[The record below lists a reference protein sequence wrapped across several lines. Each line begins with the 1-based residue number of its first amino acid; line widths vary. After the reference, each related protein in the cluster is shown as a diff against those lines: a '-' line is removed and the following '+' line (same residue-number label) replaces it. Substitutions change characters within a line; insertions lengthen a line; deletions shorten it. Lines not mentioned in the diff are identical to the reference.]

1 MADTLTS
8 QVIQDGGRTAVLKF
22 TNVSDGSGQAAAVLV
37 DVSTLSAD
45 PVTRQACTGVT
56 LQTIT
61 FSNIGMGV
69 ELLWDATTNVPLL
82 NLPQDWEDTIDFS
95 AYGIPN
101 DAGAGKT
108 GDIVVTTVGA
118 TAADTYLLILTL
130 TKTYFDASV

>member
-101 DAGAGKT
+101 DAGVGKT

-130 TKTYFDASV
+130 TKSYFDASV

>member
-37 DVSTLSAD
+37 DVSNLSVD
-45 PVTRQACTGVT
+45 PVTKQVCTGVT
-56 LQTIT
+56 LQAVT

-82 NLPQDWEDTIDFS
+82 NLPQDWEDTMDFS

-101 DAGAGKT
+101 NAGAGKT